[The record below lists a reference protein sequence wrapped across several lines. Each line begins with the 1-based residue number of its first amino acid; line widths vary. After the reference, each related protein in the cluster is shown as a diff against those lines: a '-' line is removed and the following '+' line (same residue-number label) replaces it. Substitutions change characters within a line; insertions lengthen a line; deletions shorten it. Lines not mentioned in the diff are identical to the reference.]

1 MNLQQTYK
9 QHPYLSTLVLMIIA
23 GMAILIVFSIFTRIV
38 SLHGQEY
45 ETPDL
50 TGMTQT
56 EINEYINHGNKHNF
70 RLEIID
76 SMFLPQKTP
85 GTVLNQ
91 DPMPGSKIKKNR
103 KIYITTVAYT
113 APKVEMPNLLDL
125 SLRQAE
131 NMLTSNHLKLG
142 QVIYKESKFN
152 NAVLEQRYKGRIIQA
167 GKQVPYESSITL
179 IVGKDPNT
187 LETLAEE

>member
-1 MNLQQTYK
+1 MNLQHTYK
-9 QHPYLSTLVLMIIA
+9 QHPYLSTLVLMIIV
-23 GMAILIVFSIFTRIV
+23 GMALLIVFSIFTRIV

-91 DPMPGSKIKKNR
+91 DPLPGSKIKKNR

-187 LETLAEE
+187 LETSAEE